1 VPEAAP
7 TISATQSNPATRS
20 AAAKANIK
28 EGLRLHQIAG
38 RPSRQQL
45 TLVFGEKGYLMTW
58 PKRTE
63 KFGITPESFQAALA
77 KGVPA
82 VLLTPVAK
90 PNEEKTK
97 ETA

>member
-1 VPEAAP
+1 
-7 TISATQSNPATRS
+7 
-20 AAAKANIK
+20 
-28 EGLRLHQIAG
+28 
-38 RPSRQQL
+38 
-45 TLVFGEKGYLMTW
+45 MTW